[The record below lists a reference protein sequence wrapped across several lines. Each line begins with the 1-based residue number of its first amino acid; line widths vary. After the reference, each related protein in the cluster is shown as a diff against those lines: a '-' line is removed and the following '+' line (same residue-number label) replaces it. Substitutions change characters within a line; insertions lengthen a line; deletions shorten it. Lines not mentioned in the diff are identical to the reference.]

1 MISRPG
7 SPGRSRG
14 YSKDALMEI
23 KKGIGVSPGVAISQ
37 AIVLDTEEYRI
48 HERRV
53 RAEALPEQFRR
64 LEKALERSREEVSD
78 LRDRTATRL
87 GGETAAIFDFHL
99 GLLADAALQTK
110 IKELIQ
116 SQNASAE
123 FAVATVLRNF
133 AKEFLQMPPY
143 LAERVKDVYDIE
155 KRILRHLIGQSREDL
170 AHVTEDAVLL
180 AHDLTPSQT
189 ANLNREHILG
199 MATDAGGQTS
209 HTAIVAKALGI
220 PAVVGLNDVTTSV
233 SPGDTVIIDGN
244 RGVVIIDP
252 DEATIEQHRQY
263 EARLEEFEHSLD
275 ALRELPAVTLDGHE
289 VTLLGNIEFPSEAA
303 TVLGK
308 GGAGIGLYRTEF
320 LYLGSET
327 EPSEEDH
334 CRAYHEVLDLMQGR
348 PVCIRTLDLG
358 ADKYTQARAP
368 VPERNPFLGLRS
380 IRFCFQHL
388 QPFKTQ
394 LRAILRASM
403 QGDVSIM
410 FPLIT
415 TVMELRQAKMI
426 LRDVMEDLEEEGI
439 PVRTDVP
446 VGMMV
451 EVPSAALQC
460 NQFAEEVDFFSIGT
474 NDLIQYTLAVDR
486 GNERVAPLFTA
497 GHPAVLRLIKEV
509 IRAGQR
515 HDVGVS
521 LCGEMGSQPEYAL
534 LLLGMGLRAFSVAP
548 PTIPEL
554 KKLIR
559 SVTIEHAREVA
570 RRVMAFDSDTQ
581 IFSYLRDQVR
591 QILPEA
597 Y

>member
-1 MISRPG
+1 
-7 SPGRSRG
+7 
-14 YSKDALMEI
+14 MEI

-37 AIVLDTEEYRI
+37 AIVLDAEEYRI
-48 HERRV
+48 PERHV
-53 RAEALPEQFRR
+53 RCEALGEEIAR
-64 LEKALERSREEVSD
+64 LDEALARSRQEVTD
-78 LRDRTATRL
+78 LRDRTAMRL

-99 GLLADAALQTK
+99 GLLGDESLQKK
-110 IKELIQ
+110 IKQLIH
-116 SQNASAE
+116 SESLTAG
-123 FAVATVLRNF
+123 FAVASVLRNF

-143 LAERVKDVYDIE
+143 LSERVKDVYDIE
-155 KRILRHLIGQSREDL
+155 NRILRHLIGQSRESL
-170 AHVTEDAVLL
+170 AHITEDAVLL

-189 ANLNREHILG
+189 ANLNRAHILG
-199 MATDAGGQTS
+199 LATDAGGQTS

-220 PAVVGLNDVTTSV
+220 PAVVGLTDVTTSV
-233 SPGDTVIIDGN
+233 GPGDTVIIDGN
-244 RGVVIIDP
+244 RGIVIVNP
-252 DEATIEQHRQY
+252 DQATIEQHRQY
-263 EARLEEFEHSLD
+263 ERRLVEFEHALD
-275 ALRELPAVTLDGHE
+275 ALRDLPAVTLDGHE
-289 VTLLGNIEFPSEAA
+289 VTLLGNIEFPQEAD
-303 TVLGK
+303 TVLAK
-308 GGAGIGLYRTEF
+308 GGNGVGLYRTEF
-320 LYLGSET
+320 LYLGQET
-327 EPSEEDH
+327 EPSEADH
-334 CRAYHEVLDLMQGR
+334 YKAYHQVLEIMQGR

-358 ADKYTQARAP
+358 ADKYTQARSP
-368 VPERNPFLGLRS
+368 VPERNPFLGCRS

-388 QPFKTQ
+388 DLFKTQ
-394 LRAILRASM
+394 LRAILRASTD
-403 QGDVSIM
+403 GDVSIM

-415 TVMELRQAKMI
+415 TLMELRQAKMI

-439 PVRTDVP
+439 SVRSDVP

-486 GNERVAPLFTA
+486 ANERVAPLFTA
-497 GHPAVLRLIKEV
+497 GHPAVLRLVKEV

-521 LCGEMGSQPEYAL
+521 LCGEMGSQLEYVL

-548 PTIPEL
+548 PTIPEM

-559 SVTIEHAREVA
+559 SVTIEHARQVA
-570 RRVMAFDSDTQ
+570 RRVTGFDSDTQ

-591 QILPEA
+591 QVLPEA